1 MIHFE
6 NILKTFCFFLKL
18 PRCVSGSILAGA
30 RYPYHSE
37 PMSILRSL
45 WTPI

>member
-6 NILKTFCFFLKL
+6 NILKTFCFFSKTTT
-18 PRCVSGSILAGA
+18 GSILAGA

-37 PMSILRSL
+37 PMSILIRLLISV
-45 WTPI
+45 